1 MKAIGQSLVFRV
13 AVMLTVALLPVGIIA
28 LMQTA
33 NVSRQA
39 DELNRSALFGQTVAD
54 VEEMRDMMHGG
65 FASARVLATSVVGL
79 RGDPEACSSL
89 MQQLTERSVVYT
101 LAMFVDTQNVTTCN
115 SRSETFDITG
125 SEFAATMAEDRVP
138 MADLLQRGRVTGSEV
153 MVLGYPVYEDGTY
166 LGFVSISIEK
176 EDLTV
181 QRDGG
186 DPVGGDGEVMQ
197 TPVDLVTFT
206 NSGRVLLSRNEGDAL
221 AGELPAESTLAEL
234 IDSGATTVSGHSVAG
249 EARIYTF
256 VPIIPGLVYAMA
268 IWADKT
274 PDGLNWYSAAVF
286 PMLMWII
293 SLGVAYIAVHRL
305 VLVHIRRLR
314 ARMIRFAAG
323 HRSIHGE
330 SKISDRAPS
339 ELQEMNETFSSM
351 AETIL
356 RDEAELEDG
365 LHEKNLLLR
374 EVHHRVKNNLQL
386 IASVMNM
393 EIRKAEGEEA
403 RTTLRRILD
412 RVLGLATV
420 HSSLYQTSRLSVV
433 HADLLLNAI
442 LRQTLSTALP
452 KDAGV
457 SPGMDIAGLTLA
469 PDQAVPIALLTT
481 EAVTNA
487 TKHMGHPDGPGSAWL
502 QIKLEELE
510 PEASEAEPIPDE
522 DEDETLCSRARL
534 TVLNSKGAPLS
545 RDYTPPSS
553 NGLGSQLIRAFA
565 AQLGGK
571 LELDQDDET
580 FSLAVTFPI
589 EAQPEGE
596 PDAPIAPGERTVAP
610 RDLPENLRK
619 EGTA

>member
-1 MKAIGQSLVFRV
+1 MKAIAQSLVFRV

-39 DELNRSALFGQTVAD
+39 SELNRSALFGRTVAD
-54 VEEMRDMMHGG
+54 VEDMRDLMHGG

-79 RGDPEACSSL
+79 RDNPEACSDL
-89 MQQLTERSVVYT
+89 MRQLVDRSVVFT
-101 LAMFVDTQNVTTCN
+101 LAMFVDTNDTTSCN
-115 SRSETFDITG
+115 SRGETYDITG
-125 SEFAATMAEDRVP
+125 SEFAAKMGQDRVP
-138 MADLLQRGRVTGSEV
+138 MADLLKRGRVSGTEV
-153 MVLGYPVYEDGTY
+153 MVLGYPVYQDGVY
-166 LGFVSISIEK
+166 LGFVSISIDE
-176 EDLTV
+176 EDLTERGNATDV
-181 QRDGG
+181 
-186 DPVGGDGEVMQ
+186 PGDGEMEQ
-197 TPVDLVTFT
+197 TPLDLVTFT
-206 NSGRVLLSRNEGDAL
+206 DEGRVLLASSDAETLERELPADISLAAL
-221 AGELPAESTLAEL
+221 AGGGVTAFAS
-234 IDSGATTVSGHSVAG
+234 DNVAG
-249 EARIYTF
+249 QARIYTL
-256 VPIIPGLVYAMA
+256 VPIIPGLVHAIA
-268 IWADKT
+268 IWEDRT
-274 PDGLNWYSAAVF
+274 PSGLNWYSAAVF
-286 PMLMWII
+286 PILMWII

-323 HRSIHGE
+323 HRSLNTAGDV
-330 SKISDRAPS
+330 SDRAPS
-339 ELQEMNETFSSM
+339 ELREMNETFSSM

-374 EVHHRVKNNLQL
+374 EIHHRVKNNLQL

-452 KDAGV
+452 KEAGV
-457 SPGMDIAGLTLA
+457 RPSMDIEGLTIA
-469 PDQAVPIALLTT
+469 PDQAVPVALLTT

-487 TKHMGHPDGPGSAWL
+487 TKHMGHPDGPGTAWL
-502 QIKLEELE
+502 TIRLEEL
-510 PEASEAEPIPDE
+510 PPGEAPPVD
-522 DEDETLCSRARL
+522 DGETPQAWARL
-534 TVLNSKGAPLS
+534 VVANSIGAPLS

-565 AQLGGK
+565 AQLGGR
-571 LELDQDDET
+571 LEIEQDDT
-580 FSLAVTFPI
+580 SFNLSVTFPI
-589 EAQPEGE
+589 EDQPKGTPE
-596 PDAPIAPGERTVAP
+596 APIAPGERTQP
-610 RDLPENLRK
+610 PQDLPKALR
-619 EGTA
+619 EGNAA